1 MENKP
6 LKNPKEAERLAMR
19 LLPYA
24 EAWRQPGDLLCTN
37 ADFSALLQA
46 LGANALNEESVLSL
60 LYFAALSAS
69 ENASQAKR
77 CRDLLESRIDA
88 EGSNSLDMREAFQTD
103 HITRLNQG
111 AAVFQVD
118 AVATLRGLC
127 PADPMGQQP
136 AGLKVHSMS
145 DLQKADLLPVY
156 FVVDGLL
163 PQGLALLASPPKFGK
178 SWAVLDLCCA
188 VASGGWFLGKHA
200 HKSACLYLALEDSDN
215 RLQSR
220 LNKVLQGKEAPR
232 DFYYATAAPGLANGL
247 IEQLEGFMQGHPDTR
262 LIVVDTFQKIRSIV
276 GGKANA
282 YGVDYADSGALK
294 AFADKHGLCLLL
306 VHHLRKMQD
315 DSDPFNRISGTSGIL
330 GAADTALVLTRDKR
344 SDAETLLSITG
355 RDVDEAE
362 LVCRFNK
369 GTCRWEVLGDA
380 EAVAAQKAQREYEDN
395 PIVKTIQKLLQQS
408 NPWEGRGKDI
418 MEACRIWFHHCPAE
432 SSQQVAKFIEEY
444 APLLVEHDGIS
455 HRVKSNGSGGGKIH
469 IFEKIGDFG
478 VFGDNVDTSTN
489 LCHRNF
495 ARAKPESVKSVI
507 FA

>member
-1 MENKP
+1 MENV
-6 LKNPKEAERLAMR
+6 KNSKEAERLAMQI
-19 LLPYA
+19 LPYA
-24 EAWRQPGDLLCTN
+24 QEWRQPGDLVCAD
-37 ADFSALLQA
+37 ADFSELLPAFGPAPIADESALP
-46 LGANALNEESVLSL
+46 L
-60 LYFAALSAS
+60 LYFLVLTANS
-69 ENASQAKR
+69 NASQAKR
-77 CRDLLESRIDA
+77 GRDLLTARLDA
-88 EGSNSLDMREAFQTD
+88 IGDSSPDMVAAFQAD
-103 HITRLNQG
+103 HVTRLNKG
-111 AAVFQVD
+111 AAVFQAD

-127 PADPMGQQP
+127 PAEPEEQQP
-136 AGLKVHSMS
+136 AGLAVHSMA
-145 DLQKADLLPVY
+145 DLQNADLPPVY

-188 VASGGWFLGKHA
+188 VASGGWFMGKHA
-200 HKSACLYLALEDSDN
+200 NKSPCLYLALEDSDN

-220 LNKVLQGKEAPR
+220 LNKVLNGKDAPHE
-232 DFYYATAAPGLANGL
+232 FYYATAAPGLANGL
-247 IEQLEGFMQGHPDTR
+247 VEQLDGFIQVHPDTR
-262 LIVVDTFQKIRSIV
+262 LIVIDTFQKVRSV
-276 GGKANA
+276 TGGKASA

-294 AFADKHGLCLLL
+294 DFADKHSLCLLL

-330 GAADTALVLTRDKR
+330 GAADTALVLTREKR
-344 SDAETLLSITG
+344 SDAETMLSITG
-355 RDVDEAE
+355 RDVDEQE
-362 LVCRFNK
+362 IVCRFNK

-380 EAVAAQKAQREYEDN
+380 ETVAAQKAQREYSDN
-395 PIVKTIQKLLQQS
+395 PLVKTILKLVQQR

-495 ARAKPESVKSVI
+495 SRAKPESVKSVI

>member
-1 MENKP
+1 MVEKSS
-6 LKNPKEAERLAMR
+6 MQIV
-19 LLPYA
+19 PYA
-24 EAWRQPGDLLCTN
+24 EAWRQPGDLVCTD
-37 ADFSALLQA
+37 ADFSALLQG
-46 LGANALNEESVLSL
+46 LGANGLNEESALPL
-60 LYFAALSAS
+60 LYFLALTANDSV
-69 ENASQAKR
+69 SQADRGKA
-77 CRDLLESRIDA
+77 LLLARLDA
-88 EGSNSLDMREAFQTD
+88 VGDDAPDMAAAFQAD
-103 HITRLNQG
+103 HAARLRKG
-111 AAVFQVD
+111 AAAFQAD
-118 AVATLRGLC
+118 AVATLRALC
-127 PADPMGQQP
+127 PAEPEEVQP
-136 AGLKVHSMS
+136 AGLAVHSMA
-145 DLQKADLLPVY
+145 DLQKADLPPVY
-156 FVVDGLL
+156 FVVEGLL

-200 HKSACLYLALEDSDN
+200 NQSPCLYLALEDSDN

-220 LNKVLQGKEAPR
+220 LNKVLNGKDAPR
-232 DFYYATAAPGLANGL
+232 DFYYATVAPGLANGL
-247 IEQLEGFMQGHPDTR
+247 IEQLEAFMQEHPDAR
-262 LIVVDTFQKIRSIV
+262 LVVVDTFQKVRSIM

-282 YGVDYADSGALK
+282 YGVDYADAGALK

-355 RDVDEAE
+355 RDVDEQG

-369 GTCRWEVLGDA
+369 ATCRWEVLGDA
-380 EAVAAQKAQREYEDN
+380 ETVAAQKAQREYADN
-395 PIVKTIQKLLQQS
+395 PLVKTILKLVQQR

-418 MEACRIWFHHCPAE
+418 IEACRIWFHHCPAE
-432 SSQQVAKFIEEY
+432 SSQQVAKAIAEY
-444 APLLVEHDGIS
+444 APLLFEHDGIS
-455 HRVKSNGSGGGKIH
+455 HRIKSNGSGGGKIH

-478 VFGDNVDTSTN
+478 VFGDNNDTSTN